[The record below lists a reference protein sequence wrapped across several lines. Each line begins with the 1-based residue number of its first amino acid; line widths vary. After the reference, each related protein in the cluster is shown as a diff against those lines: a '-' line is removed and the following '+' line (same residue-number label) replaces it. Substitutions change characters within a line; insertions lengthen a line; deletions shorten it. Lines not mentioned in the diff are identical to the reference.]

1 MTSRSQTTISPLA
14 WALLFLLAFIWGGS
28 FLSNRAAVAH
38 VPVFTVVAF
47 RVGGAALALW
57 AYVLLRRLPLPPR
70 NRLASLLVVGVTNN
84 VIPFSLIVWGQ
95 QHIPSG
101 LAGILNASTAIFTV
115 LLAAAIFPDE
125 RLTAR
130 KAAGVAIGFLG
141 VVVAIGPSEL
151 RALDLTSLGQLAIVA
166 AAAFYAISG
175 TFARGALTGLRPE
188 VSAAG
193 TLAGAAMVML
203 PLAVWI
209 DGPPT
214 LDYPPS
220 SWAAMA
226 YLALVA
232 SAFAYMLFYVVLQR
246 AGAGN
251 LSLVTLMVAP
261 VAMLLGSLVYGEALR
276 GAEYAGFA
284 LLALGLMVLDGR
296 VLRLFRIPAESA

>member
-1 MTSRSQTTISPLA
+1 MTYRSQTSISPLA
-14 WALLFLLAFIWGGS
+14 WALLVLLALIWGGS

-57 AYVLLRRLPLPPR
+57 AYVLLRHLPMPSRDRLP
-70 NRLASLLVVGVTNN
+70 SLLFIGVTNN

-95 QHIPSG
+95 KHIPSG

-115 LLAAAIFPDE
+115 LLAAAVLPDE

-130 KAAGVAIGFLG
+130 KAAGVAIGFAG
-141 VVVAIGPSEL
+141 VVLAIGPAEL

-175 TFARGALTGLRPE
+175 IFARRSLTGLRPE

-193 TLAGAAMVML
+193 TLAGAASVML
-203 PLAVWI
+203 PLAFWM
-209 DGPPT
+209 DGLPT
-214 LDYPPS
+214 LDYPLS
-220 SWAAMA
+220 AWLAMG
-226 YLALVA
+226 YLALIA
-232 SAFAYMLFYVVLQR
+232 SAFAYMLFYIVLQR

-261 VAMLLGSLVYGEALR
+261 VAMVLGSLAYGEAFR
-276 GAEYAGFA
+276 SAEYAGFA
-284 LLALGLMVLDGR
+284 LLALGLLVVDGR
-296 VLRLFRIPAESA
+296 PRWLVRPAAESA